1 MPEKAQ
7 KLKDEYAPAADMELK
22 LIRPNQWGGR
32 LNVSM
37 PMNGLIQTTIDI
49 EDHLPA
55 IRAYL
60 SKNGVKAA
68 AIDKAIAIAK
78 EEQLL
83 LNNPFSGVV
92 VIGIPVE

>member
-1 MPEKAQ
+1 MV
-7 KLKDEYAPAADMELK
+7 
-22 LIRPNQWGGR
+22 
-32 LNVSM
+32 LNNTSA
-37 PMNGLIQTTIDI
+37 IF

-60 SKNGVKAA
+60 SKNGVKAQ